1 MINLSEKERSVFNL
15 VLKNKNEEFLYYEKM
30 ITGVHSNV
38 YLLNNKYI
46 IKFNNQ
52 VTIKGEK
59 IFFENNISRYNETI
73 LFYDNNNDEYIVYN
87 YIDNDNIEKEKINI
101 EKLKNNMK
109 EYIFSYK
116 ECDWNGYGYLFE
128 EKKSWNNFFESEMS
142 WRKQYAFEVLNKSE
156 YNKVEKAISVLN
168 KYPVNKVI
176 LHGDLGIHN
185 LLFKNND
192 LVGVIDPQ
200 PIAGDCIYDYIFF
213 IFSDLI
219 FCKDTTMLKLY
230 NDLQNEATEKIDALV
245 ILVLFDRIIRCVRH
259 KSNNIN
265 EYLKLWEN
273 YTNQINL

>member
-1 MINLSEKERSVFNL
+1 MIDLSEKEISVFNL
-15 VLKNKNEEFLYYEKM
+15 VLKNKNEKFLYYKKM
-30 ITGVHSNV
+30 DTGVHSNV

-59 IFFENNISRYNETI
+59 IFFENNISKYNETI
-73 LFYDNNNDEYIVYN
+73 LFYDDNSDEYIVYG

-109 EYIFSYK
+109 EYIASYK
-116 ECDWNGYGYLFE
+116 GCDWNGYGYLFE
-128 EKKSWNNFFESEMS
+128 EKKSWSDFFESEMS
-142 WRKQYAFEVLNKSE
+142 WRKPYAFEVLNKFE
-156 YNKVEKAISVLN
+156 YNKVERAISVLN

-200 PIAGDCIYDYIFF
+200 PIAGDRIYDYIFF

-219 FCKDTTMLKLY
+219 FCKDMTMLKLY
-230 NDLQNEATEKIDALV
+230 DDLQNEATEKIDALV

-259 KSNNIN
+259 NSNNTN

-273 YTNQINL
+273 YTYQINL